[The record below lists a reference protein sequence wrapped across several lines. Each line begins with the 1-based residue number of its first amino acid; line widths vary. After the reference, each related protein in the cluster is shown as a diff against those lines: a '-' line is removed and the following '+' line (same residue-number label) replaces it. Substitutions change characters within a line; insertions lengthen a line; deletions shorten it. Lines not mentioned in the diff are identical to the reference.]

1 MKLAILS
8 DIHGNL
14 QALNAVLDVCKDRKV
29 DKYVCLGD
37 VVGYGADINACCD
50 IIRELCDFTL
60 LGNHDAAVIGAM
72 EESYY
77 YKEAKDAIRW
87 TRDELS
93 EENLAWLFTL
103 PFSAKIEQA
112 SFFHGAPLQPS
123 GFYYLVHA
131 EDARMHLDVIGKLNR
146 WNFVGHAHLTESFLL
161 SGDSVRTITD
171 KPVVPGKDEKI
182 LANAGSVGQPRD
194 RNPDACFVLLDTDSE
209 LYEHIR
215 VPYDIQGAAQKI
227 RDVGLSKRF
236 SDRLEHGV

>member
-14 QALNAVLDVCKDRKV
+14 QALHSVLEVCRERKV

-37 VVGYGADINACCD
+37 VVGYGADINGCCD
-50 IIRELCDFTL
+50 IIRDLCDFTL

-77 YKEAKDAIRW
+77 YKEAKEAIRW
-87 TRDELS
+87 TRETLS
-93 EENLAWLFTL
+93 EENLAWLFSL
-103 PFSAKIEQA
+103 PFTAKIDEV

-131 EDARMHLDVIGKLNR
+131 EDARMHLEVFDKLNR
-146 WNFVGHAHLTESFLL
+146 WNFVGHAHLTDSFLL
-161 SGDSVRTITD
+161 SGQTVRAITD
-171 KPVVPGKDEKI
+171 KPVVPGADEKI
-182 LANAGSVGQPRD
+182 LANVGSVGQPRD
-194 RNPDACFVLLDTDSE
+194 RNPDACFVLLDTE
-209 LYEHIR
+209 KGLFEHVR
-215 VPYDIQGAAQKI
+215 VSYDIKAAAQKI
-227 RDVGLSKRF
+227 QEAGLSKRF